1 MCSSSRPLTRAGAAT
16 SKDSRGFR
24 GGVRADGVAVRGAT
38 VALLRVGSTPAGAR
52 VLTTATTDAGGMFD
66 LPVPPDLNEHD
77 VLYATALG
85 GFMGS
90 APLPSPVELAT
101 VLGDLRSGPIVI
113 NELWPRASP
122 TGLALGLAAATVRL
136 QPWPTVASGSEPYPT
151 F

>member
-1 MCSSSRPLTRAGAAT
+1 M
-16 SKDSRGFR
+16 SKDSRAFR
-24 GGVRADGVAVRGAT
+24 GGLRANDVAVRGAT
-38 VALLRVGSTPAGAR
+38 VALLRAGSTAGAR

-66 LPVPPDLNEHD
+66 FPVPPDLNEHD
-77 VLYATALG
+77 VHATALG

-101 VLGDLRSGPIVI
+101 ALGDLRSGPIVI

-136 QPWPTVASGSEPYPT
+136 QPWPTVASDSDPYPT

>member
-24 GGVRADGVAVRGAT
+24 GGVRANGVAVRGAT

-66 LPVPPDLNEHD
+66 LPVPPDL
-77 VLYATALG
+77 
-85 GFMGS
+85 
-90 APLPSPVELAT
+90 
-101 VLGDLRSGPIVI
+101 
-113 NELWPRASP
+113 
-122 TGLALGLAAATVRL
+122 TVRL